1 MSVITALLVQ
11 HWAQCM
17 SGSRGTRKCWEQ
29 VMDLW
34 NVKINVDLSYNLGI
48 NWQMVLQN
56 ILQKKSEFKMY
67 TKNFL
72 G

>member
-17 SGSRGTRKCWEQ
+17 SGTRKCWEQ
-29 VMDLW
+29 VMGLW